1 MKAVYFNTHGGAEV
15 LRYGDVPDPEAPPGW
30 VKVRVAACSL
40 NYLDILSRRGMPGIK
55 VELPGITGGD
65 CAGSIAG
72 LGAGVTGWSVG
83 DRVLVYPPHID
94 AAKGVFELMGETRNG
109 AMAEYCVCRATQ
121 LIRIPETVG
130 DAAAACVP
138 IAYATAYRMLFTR
151 GRVRAGESIL
161 VLGASGGVGV
171 ACVQLA
177 KMGGLRVTAAA
188 GSADKCERLLRLGA
202 DEAIDY
208 SVEAF
213 DRAVRRKT
221 GSLFTGGGMDVVVN
235 FTGGDTWAAGLR
247 CVKRGCRV
255 LTCGATAG
263 YDPKTDLR
271 YIFMAEMDILG
282 STGFSFDETRQM
294 LDLVADGRIRPVIDA
309 VLPLSRA
316 AEGIAMLEERRVFG
330 KVVVKP

>member
-15 LRYGDVPDPEAPPGW
+15 LRYGDVPDPETPPGW
-30 VKVRVAACSL
+30 VKVRVASCSL

-55 VELPGITGGD
+55 VQLPGITGGD
-65 CAGSIAG
+65 CAGRIAT
-72 LGAGVTGWSVG
+72 LGEGVTGWAVG
-83 DRVLVYPPHID
+83 ERVLVYPPHID
-94 AAKGVFELMGETRNG
+94 AGKGVFELMGETRNG
-109 AMAEYCVCRATQ
+109 AMAEYCVCRASQ
-121 LIRIPETVG
+121 LIRIPNAVG
-130 DAAAACVP
+130 DDAAACVP

-151 GRVRAGESIL
+151 GQVRAGESIL

-177 KMGGLRVTAAA
+177 KMRGLRVTAAA

-202 DEAIDY
+202 DDAIDY

-213 DRAVRRKT
+213 DRVVRRKT
-221 GSLFTGGGMDVVVN
+221 GSL

-247 CVKRGCRV
+247 CVKRGGRV

-282 STGFSFDETRQM
+282 STGFSFEETQRT
-294 LDLVADGRIRPVIDA
+294 LDLVALGRVQPLIDA